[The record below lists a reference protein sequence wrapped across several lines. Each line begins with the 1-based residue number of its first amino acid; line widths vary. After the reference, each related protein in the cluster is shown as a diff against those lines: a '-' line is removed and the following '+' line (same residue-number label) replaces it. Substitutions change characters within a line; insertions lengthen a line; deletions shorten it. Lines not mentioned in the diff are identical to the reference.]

1 LKSSQKG
8 NMRDTATLEQ
18 LVVLSNLESINSV
31 LIQQGLSASS
41 RLAQLNSVAIN
52 QMQSLVGNKKLLTL
66 QIKSP

>member
-1 LKSSQKG
+1 
-8 NMRDTATLEQ
+8 
-18 LVVLSNLESINSV
+18 LESINSV